1 MAKEKEVKKE
11 DKKPTIVDEFR
22 KKLRN
27 KEEIKATVTEGLK
40 HANGRI
46 RSLAIKAAFK
56 LRDNAFIKQN
66 VLPLINSD
74 KSKKVLRTLSDKVTR
89 RELYKKVRA
98 SRVMKRFGPK
108 KEAGADAEAPAAT
121 ETKAT

>member
-1 MAKEKEVKKE
+1 MANEKDNKKTE
-11 DKKPTIVDEFR
+11 KAPTIVDEFR

-27 KEEIKATVTEGLK
+27 KEQIKATVTEGLK

-56 LRDNAFIKQN
+56 LRDHAFVKQH
-66 VLPLINSD
+66 VLPLITSD

-89 RELYKKVRA
+89 KELYKKVKA
-98 SRVMKRFGPK
+98 SRVMKKFGTK
-108 KEAGADAEAPAAT
+108 KEAGADAAAPAAP
-121 ETKAT
+121 ETKA